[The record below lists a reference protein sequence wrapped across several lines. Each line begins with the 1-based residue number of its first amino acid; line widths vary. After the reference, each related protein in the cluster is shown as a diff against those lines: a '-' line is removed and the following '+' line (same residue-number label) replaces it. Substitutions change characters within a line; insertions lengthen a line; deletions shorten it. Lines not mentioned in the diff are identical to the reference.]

1 MNDSVEIIA
10 ECEIN
15 HNGDVELAKQLID
28 AAKEAG
34 ASSIKFQCFKPTS
47 FIAPGSAFMPIFEN
61 VELSLDDFKLI
72 SAHAKASDIEM
83 FSTAVDLDGLAMI
96 RELDFPKIKIGSTN
110 ITNLGLLREIAAS
123 KKPVYLSTGAST
135 LGEVDQALQILSA
148 GTDDLTLFHCTALY
162 PAPANEL
169 NILSM
174 QTLQDAF
181 PNCRIAYSDHSMTTT
196 AAIMAVALGARVL
209 EKHFTL
215 DNSLPGPDHQ
225 FSASPKTFTAY
236 VAAVRE
242 AEAILGS
249 RGKTPSASEGPI
261 RLAGRRYVTAMVDIP
276 MGSKIET
283 SMIRP
288 RRIGIDNVDVSQLVE
303 AQDEDKLLMLKAGR
317 DISAH
322 SSISWND
329 LAPA

>member
-1 MNDSVEIIA
+1 MTESVEIIA

-34 ASSIKFQCFKPTS
+34 ASSIKFQCFKPAS

-61 VELSLDDFKLI
+61 VELSLEDFKNI
-72 SAHAKASDIEM
+72 SKYAKSREIEM
-83 FSTAVDLDGLAMI
+83 FSTAVDLEGLAMI

-110 ITNLGLLREIAAS
+110 ITNLGLLREIAAT

-162 PAPANEL
+162 PAPAHEL

-174 QTLQDAF
+174 TTLQDAF
-181 PNCRIAYSDHSMTTT
+181 PQCRIAYSDHSMTTT

-215 DNSLPGPDHQ
+215 DNALPGPDHE
-225 FSASPKTFTAY
+225 FSAAPDKFAAY

-242 AEAILGS
+242 AETTRGSLG
-249 RGKTPSASEGPI
+249 KAPSASEGPI
-261 RLAGRRYVTAMVDIP
+261 RLAGRRYITAMVDIP
-276 MGSKIET
+276 VGSQIET
-283 SMIRP
+283 NMIRP
-288 RRIGIDNVDVSQLVE
+288 RRIGIDNVDVAELIE
-303 AQDEDKLLMLKAGR
+303 AQDEDKLLNLKAGR
-317 DISAH
+317 NIPAH
-322 SSISWND
+322 SSIAWKD
-329 LAPA
+329 LAQD